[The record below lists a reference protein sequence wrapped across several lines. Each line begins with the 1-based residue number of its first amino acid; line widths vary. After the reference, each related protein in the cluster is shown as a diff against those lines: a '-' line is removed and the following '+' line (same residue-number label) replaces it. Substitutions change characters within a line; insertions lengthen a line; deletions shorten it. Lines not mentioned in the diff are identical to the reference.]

1 MKKQIANI
9 ITGSRI
15 LGSIGLIC
23 CPVFS
28 ASFYGFYLFCGVT
41 DMIDGTIARK
51 LNAASESGARLDT
64 AADMVFLAVCF
75 AKMLPFIQL
84 PVWGWI
90 WTVCIAILKVGN
102 MIWGFI
108 SRKKLLAVHSVL
120 NKAVGFLLF
129 LFPLT
134 LDFIKPLY
142 SSVAVCFLAML
153 AAIEEWC
160 YISAGR
166 GFFRSADSDL
176 RRW

>member
-15 LGSIGLIC
+15 LVSIGLIC

-51 LNAASESGARLDT
+51 LHTVSESGARLDT
-64 AADMVFLAVCF
+64 AADMVFSAVCF
-75 AKMLPFIQL
+75 AKILPFIQF
-84 PVWGWI
+84 PVWVWI
-90 WTVCIAILKVGN
+90 WTACIAVRKVGN
-102 MIWGFI
+102 IIGGFI
-108 SRKKLLAVHSVL
+108 SEKNLISVHSVL
-120 NKAVGFLLF
+120 NKVTGFLLF

-142 SSVAVCFLAML
+142 SSAAICFLAML
-153 AAIEEWC
+153 AAIEEGC
-160 YISAGR
+160 YISMGR
-166 GFFRSADSDL
+166 GFFCSADSDL
-176 RRW
+176 RG